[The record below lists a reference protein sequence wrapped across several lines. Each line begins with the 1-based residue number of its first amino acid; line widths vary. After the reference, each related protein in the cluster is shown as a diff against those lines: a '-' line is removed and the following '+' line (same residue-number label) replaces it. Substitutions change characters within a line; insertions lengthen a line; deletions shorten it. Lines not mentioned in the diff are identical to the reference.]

1 MKNEELVK
9 LILSNLG
16 KDNVVYITNC
26 STRLRASVKDDQK
39 VSLENLEKIDGVLAV
54 IHDKSNYYE
63 IVLGPGIVQ
72 KCAEICV
79 QMGIPSNEENKQTS
93 FLLKVKQRHGRFK
106 ENLKVIGEIFI
117 PLIPGVIVAGLCA
130 GLNALIAQVWPGY
143 VDNKF
148 LYILYN
154 ILACISDSF
163 LAYIAAWVGYNAAIK
178 FNATPIL
185 GGMLGMISSLSYI
198 DNIAKTI
205 GLYNN
210 AQPLN
215 SILKVGRG
223 GILAVIAGV
232 WLLSKIEK
240 FVRNKMP
247 DNLDVVFTSLVS
259 LLITLII
266 YILFIMPLTGFI
278 SRISCAALGAICM
291 SNSPIVRGVAGFL
304 ASSLF
309 LPMVAMGMHHGL
321 VALYTIELNEIGYVV
336 IYPAL
341 AMAGAGQV
349 GAALAIYL
357 KAKKGNNKGL
367 IKIIRGALPAGIL
380 GIGEPLIYGVTLP
393 MGRPF
398 LTAGIG
404 AGFGGTFVM
413 IMQVGATTWGTS
425 GVLGA
430 LTMTAGPHGTSAFI
444 YYLIGLVISY
454 IMGFI
459 VTNFVIKEEVVAKY
473 HNTDCK

>member
-16 KDNVVYITNC
+16 KDNILCITNC
-26 STRLRASVKDDQK
+26 STRLRATVKDDQK
-39 VSLENLEKIDGVLAV
+39 VSLKNLEKIDGVLAV

-72 KCAEICV
+72 KCAEICAE
-79 QMGIPSNEENKQTS
+79 MGICSNEEKRNS
-93 FLLKVKQRHGRFK
+93 GFHLKVKQKHSQFK
-106 ENLKVIGEIFI
+106 DNLKVIGEIFI

-130 GLNALIAQVWPGY
+130 GLNALIVLIWPGY
-143 VDNKF
+143 VDNKI

-154 ILACISDSF
+154 VFACISDSF

-178 FNATPIL
+178 FDATPIL

-198 DNIAKTI
+198 DNIAKSI
-205 GLYNN
+205 GLYND

-223 GILAVIAGV
+223 GVLAVIVGV
-232 WLLSKIEK
+232 WFLSKIEK
-240 FVRNKMP
+240 FVRSKMP

-259 LLITLII
+259 LVVTLIV

-278 SRISCAALGAICM
+278 SRISCSALGAICM
-291 SNSPIVRGVAGFL
+291 SNSSIIRGIAGFL

-321 VALYTIELNEIGYVV
+321 VALYAIELNEIGYVV

-357 KAKKGNNKGL
+357 KAKKVNNNGL
-367 IKIIRGALPAGIL
+367 KKIIRGALPAGVL

-404 AGFGGTFVM
+404 AGFGGAFVM
-413 IMQVGATTWGTS
+413 IAQVGATTWGTS
-425 GVLGA
+425 GILGA
-430 LTMTAGPHGTSAFI
+430 LTMTAGPQGTYAFI
-444 YYLIGLVISY
+444 YYLIGLFISY

-459 VTNFVIKEEVVAKY
+459 VTNFVVREEDVAKY
-473 HNTDCK
+473 HNADCN

>member
-1 MKNEELVK
+1 MENEELVK
-9 LILSNLG
+9 SILSILG
-16 KDNVVYITNC
+16 KDNIVCITNC
-26 STRLRASVKDDQK
+26 STRLRASVKDDK
-39 VSLENLEKIDGVLAV
+39 IVSLAKLEKIDGVLAV
-54 IHDKSNYYE
+54 VHDKDNYYE
-63 IVLGPGIVQ
+63 IVLGPGKVQ
-72 KCAEICV
+72 KCADICV
-79 QMGIPSNEENKQTS
+79 EMGIPTEEKRPAN
-93 FLLKVKQRHGRFK
+93 FFLKVKEKHSQFK
-106 ENLKVIGEIFI
+106 ENLKTIGEIFI

-130 GLNALIAQVWPGY
+130 GLNALIIQIWPGY
-143 VDNKF
+143 ADNKL

-163 LAYIAAWVGYNAAIK
+163 LGYIAAWVGYNAAIK
-178 FNATPIL
+178 FDATPIL

-205 GLYNN
+205 GLYNST
-210 AQPLN
+210 QPLN

-223 GILAVIAGV
+223 GILAVIVGV

-240 FVRNKMP
+240 TVRKKMP

-259 LLITLII
+259 LFITLIV

-278 SRISCAALGAICM
+278 SRISCSALGAICM
-291 SNSPIVRGVAGFL
+291 SNSLIVRGIAGFL

-367 IKIIRGALPAGIL
+367 QKIIRGALPAGIL

-404 AGFGGTFVM
+404 AGFGGAFVM

-430 LTMTAGPHGTSAFI
+430 LTMTAGPHGASSFI

-454 IMGFI
+454 IMGFV
-459 VTNFVIKEEVVAKY
+459 VTNFVIKEEDVTKY
-473 HNTDCK
+473 HNENCK